1 MGNSSIPTSAFS
13 QQDPEDS
20 ASEFAFHQ
28 FKINR
33 TLARVRTMVMVEVM
47 GVTGGAGAIAKPG
60 TVNVKPLVKVV
71 DGNNNVSSHGTI
83 MNIPV
88 FRYGSG
94 NGAVICDPVVGDK
107 GWMAVADRDSSVV
120 VSTGAEAQP
129 GSRRKFDLADGVY
142 MGLILSGVPKQGVT
156 FTENGMQLFDKNNN
170 TITTSAAGMNQTDCN
185 GNQIQMAAGHVNIV
199 TTVLQVNGVPV
210 TVP

>member
-1 MGNSSIPTSAFS
+1 MNDTSSSTSGYS
-13 QQDPEDS
+13 QLDPEDS
-20 ASEFAFHQ
+20 ATEWSARQ
-28 FKINR
+28 FQINQ
-33 TLARVRTMVMVEVM
+33 TLSRIRTMVMVEVM
-47 GVTGGAGAIAKPG
+47 GITGGAGAIAKPG
-60 TVNVKPLVKVV
+60 TVNVRPLVKIV

-88 FRYGSG
+88 HRYGSG

-120 VSTGAEAQP
+120 VKTGAEAQP
-129 GSRRKFDLADGVY
+129 GSRRKFDMADGVY
-142 MGLILSGVPKQGVT
+142 MGSILSDVPEQYIT
-156 FTENGMQLFDKNNN
+156 FTADGMKMADKNGN
-170 TITTSAAGMNQTDCN
+170 TITTGATGMNQTDTN

-199 TTVLQVNGVPV
+199 TPVLQVNGVPV